1 MKIESKFCIIEVLED
16 VLIFKNKVVNRYKK
30 GIYNFK
36 IIKME
41 DIDKLKEFFK
51 KFNKNLYINF
61 YYDIEND
68 KIEIELENNK
78 TSKILENIII
88 DVID

>member
-1 MKIESKFCIIEVLED
+1 MKIESKFCIIEVLDD

-61 YYDIEND
+61 YYDIEID

-78 TSKILENIII
+78 TSKIIDSIII

>member
-1 MKIESKFCIIEVLED
+1 MKIESKFCIIEVLDD

-51 KFNKNLYINF
+51 KFNKNLDINF
-61 YYDIEND
+61 YYDIEID

-78 TSKILENIII
+78 TSKIIDSIII